1 MKTFYY
7 FVALMGLLAFTAC
20 ENSNDMSDTD
30 SSFELIKKKYGIEVL
45 YDTEYISKIPAVTTE
60 EMESVL
66 EAILINSN
74 VYHEC
79 LKGSIVSN
87 FFNGMNANTKSLK
100 MPAKYQVSTRTGSVA
115 NDFILC
121 VQLNFEVENDN
132 IYYYG
137 TDYTYSSALFYW
149 HINGFSLS
157 MSKDFGGHSYTFTS
171 QSYLYFKV
179 HDQSNYLVRVPVVF
193 RGLYDFQL
201 EKGNYCFQL
210 DV

>member
-7 FVALMGLLAFTAC
+7 FVVLMGLLSFTAC

-45 YDTEYISKIPAVTTE
+45 YDTEHISKIPAVSTE
-60 EMESVL
+60 EMKGVL

-87 FFNGMNANTKSLK
+87 FFNGMNANAKSLK
-100 MPAKYQVSTRTGSVA
+100 MPAQYQVSTRTGSVA

-121 VQLNFEVENDN
+121 VQLNFEVEKDN
-132 IYYYG
+132 VYYYG
-137 TDYTYSSALFYW
+137 TDYTYSSTLFYW
-149 HINGFSLS
+149 HINGLSLS

-179 HDQSNYLVRVPVVF
+179 HDQSDCLVRVPVAF
-193 RGLYDFQL
+193 RGMYDFQL